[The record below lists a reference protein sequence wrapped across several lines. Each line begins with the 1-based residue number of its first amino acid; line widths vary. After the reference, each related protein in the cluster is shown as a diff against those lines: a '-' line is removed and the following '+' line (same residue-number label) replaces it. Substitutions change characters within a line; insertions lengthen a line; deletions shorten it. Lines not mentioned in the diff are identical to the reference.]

1 MGSITV
7 AAVIARLA
15 FIILL
20 PVGWARGY
28 VGLKSTIVFLALVTA
43 AYVAFPRVT
52 SYGDGLITS
61 GLAVLD
67 IALVFIVF
75 KGDVRIT

>member
-1 MGSITV
+1 MGSVTV

-15 FIILL
+15 LAILL
-20 PVGWARGY
+20 PVGWVRGD
-28 VGLKSTIVFLALVTA
+28 VGLKSTIVFLALVTG
-43 AYVAFPRVT
+43 AYVVFPRV
-52 SYGDGLITS
+52 SLYGDGLITS

-67 IALVFIVF
+67 IALVFIIF